1 MPIWNRSTGRRGPVR
16 YWVDNESKETVT
28 RKPHIRVRFAPSPT
42 GYLHVGGARTAL
54 FNWLFARHH
63 DGQFILRIEDTDR
76 KRYQPD
82 SLDDL
87 RAGLRWLGL
96 DWDEGPEVGGPFGPY
111 FQSER
116 LASYQEYAGQLL
128 SGGHAYRCYCSPE
141 RLAQVRKERQA
152 RKEPGG
158 YDRYCRRLTAQQ
170 KQQHEAK
177 GVTPVVR
184 FKIPLGG
191 ETRFHDE
198 IRGEIVVQNQTLD
211 DMVLLKSDSFP
222 TYHLANIVDDHLM
235 GITHVL
241 RADEWLPSVPR
252 HVLLYEA
259 LGWSP
264 PIFAHLPIIL
274 DPSGKGKMS
283 KRKKQVGH
291 RELYVHLRD
300 FRAAGYLPAA
310 LFNYIALLGWS
321 YDDRTE
327 IFARQELVDSF
338 DLAHVKP
345 SPAAFS
351 YDKLD
356 WMNGLYVRSLAPDEL
371 AERLMPVFRDAG
383 LSADRETLRRLAPL
397 IQERIKRLPDAIPLT
412 DFVFLPKV
420 HPSRKDLLG
429 KQSPEQAR
437 HLLDLVYQTL
447 AALPS
452 FDEVAIE
459 QALRGLLAEYAL
471 KPNVLFAPIRAAV
484 TGKKVSPPLFG
495 TLSVLGRER
504 VLQRLEAVRALL

>member
-1 MPIWNRSTGRRGPVR
+1 
-16 YWVDNESKETVT
+16 
-28 RKPHIRVRFAPSPT
+28 
-42 GYLHVGGARTAL
+42 VGGARTAL
-54 FNWLFARHH
+54 FNWLFVRHH
-63 DGQFILRIEDTDR
+63 GGRFILRIEDTDR
-76 KRYQPD
+76 KRYQSD

-87 RAGLRWLGL
+87 MAGLRWLGL
-96 DWDEGPEVGGPFGPY
+96 DWDEGPEVGGPCGPY

-116 LASYQEYAGQLL
+116 LAFYQEYAGQLL
-128 SGGHAYRCYCSPE
+128 SEGLAYRCYCSPE

-152 RKEPGG
+152 RKESGG
-158 YDRYCRRLTAQQ
+158 YDRHCRQLTA
-170 KQQHEAK
+170 KQQQQYEAQ
-177 GVTPVVR
+177 GITPVVR
-184 FKIPLGG
+184 FKTPVEG
-191 ETRFHDE
+191 TTQFHDK
-198 IRGEIVVQNQTLD
+198 IRGNIVVQNHTLD
-211 DMVLLKSDSFP
+211 DMVLLKSDGFP

-264 PIFAHLPIIL
+264 PVFAHLPIIL

-310 LFNYIALLGWS
+310 LFNYLALLGWG

-327 IFARQELVDSF
+327 IFTRQELVDSF
-338 DLAHVKP
+338 DLDHVKP
-345 SPAAFS
+345 SPASFS

-371 AERLMPVFRDAG
+371 AERLMPVFQDAG
-383 LSADRETLRRLAPL
+383 LPADRETLRRLAPL
-397 IQERIKRLPDAIPLT
+397 IQERIKRLPDAIPLA

-429 KQSPEQAR
+429 KQSPEQTR
-437 HLLDLVYQTL
+437 HLLDLAYQAL
-447 AALPS
+447 AARPS
-452 FDEVAIE
+452 FDEAAIE
-459 QALRGLLAEYAL
+459 QALRGLLEERSL
-471 KPNVLFAPIRAAV
+471 KPNVLFAPIRVAV

-495 TLSVLGRER
+495 TLSVLGQER
-504 VLQRLEAVRALL
+504 VLHRLQAALSLV